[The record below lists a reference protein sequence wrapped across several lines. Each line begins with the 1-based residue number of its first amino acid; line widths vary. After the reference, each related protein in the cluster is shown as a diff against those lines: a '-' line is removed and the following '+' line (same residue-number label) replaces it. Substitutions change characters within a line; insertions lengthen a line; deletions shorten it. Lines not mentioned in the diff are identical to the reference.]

1 MITNICLEEQQ
12 DQDSL
17 RQAGSQLCP
26 CEESQGQEGRHQG
39 AARPHRQHRPGK
51 FHSWGSSFDLPSY
64 HHTCKNVLNKK
75 FFTKIWSLRFP
86 FVQITNLISFSSLLC

>member
-51 FHSWGSSFDLPSY
+51 FHSGVSPFDLPSY
-64 HHTCKNVLNKK
+64 HHSCKNVLNRK
-75 FFTKIWSLRFP
+75 FFTKIRSP
-86 FVQITNLISFSSLLC
+86 GFVQITNLISFPSLLC